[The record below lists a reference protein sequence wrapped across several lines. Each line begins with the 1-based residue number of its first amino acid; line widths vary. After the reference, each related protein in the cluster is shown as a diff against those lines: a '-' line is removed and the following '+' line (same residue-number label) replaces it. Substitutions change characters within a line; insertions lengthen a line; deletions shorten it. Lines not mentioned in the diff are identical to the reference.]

1 MIQLTRRSLARVAA
15 YTGALTLIA
24 LMATVA
30 PSRAA
35 STRCSIR
42 YDLAGWSAFY
52 KTASGT
58 GTITCDNGQTASVK
72 ITTKG
77 GGLTVGRSKITDGR
91 GRFSPV
97 AGIDELFGDYGVAE
111 AHAGAGESK
120 SAQVMTKGT
129 VSLELTG
136 SGSGVDLGFSFGR
149 FTIERG

>member
-1 MIQLTRRSLARVAA
+1 VWCGAA
-15 YTGALTLIA
+15 LLLGAL
-24 LMATVA
+24 
-30 PSRAA
+30 AA
-35 STRCSIR
+35 GPAAAGTTRCTMR

-58 GTITCDNGQTASVK
+58 GTVTCDNGETVSVA

-91 GRFSPV
+91 GKFSPV
-97 AGIDELFGDYGVAE
+97 ATIDEIFGDYGVAE
-111 AHAGAGESK
+111 AHAGAGESS

-136 SGSGVDLGFSFGR
+136 TGSGVDLGFSFGR
-149 FTIERG
+149 FTIARR

>member
-1 MIQLTRRSLARVAA
+1 MTQLTRQSFGRVVARAGAVTLLAL
-15 YTGALTLIA
+15 ALG
-24 LMATVA
+24 VA

-35 STRCSIR
+35 SISCSMR

-77 GGLTVGRSKITDGR
+77 GGLTVGKSKITDGR

-97 AGIDELFGDYGVAE
+97 TTIDDLFGDYGVAE